1 MKQARRKG
9 ILWTKYNCFSII
21 WGNGS
26 SCVCEVWSPASAGQS
41 CHCFETHLL
50 TVDTRPIK
58 SPSVTESTLDIIT
71 LTACCPLQCA
81 HVHFGLILRGKTA
94 HHDLAQA
101 YALAKGISGQSQK
114 SVTNLASEF
123 STCSTLRTVLLSL
136 AHTVL
141 FWNIKFSI

>member
-1 MKQARRKG
+1 M
-9 ILWTKYNCFSII
+9 
-21 WGNGS
+21 
-26 SCVCEVWSPASAGQS
+26 
-41 CHCFETHLL
+41 
-50 TVDTRPIK
+50 
-58 SPSVTESTLDIIT
+58 SPSPLWIS

-114 SVTNLASEF
+114 SVTNVASEF

-136 AHTVL
+136 AHSFVL
-141 FWNIKFSI
+141 EHKVFYIGTKGKHIIGVPMNVNSQTENKQNHRKTPNP